1 MRDGIVMGSF
11 QRALRHAKA
20 ADCLAGRCAEKPTWP
35 EKTTAMPPRQGA
47 AGLPYPVRRLFRG
60 GSFRRAA
67 VKKSYEKPVLVKRAV
82 LSAVTAG
89 KDSLVFACV

>member
-1 MRDGIVMGSF
+1 
-11 QRALRHAKA
+11 
-20 ADCLAGRCAEKPTWP
+20 
-35 EKTTAMPPRQGA
+35 
-47 AGLPYPVRRLFRG
+47 
-60 GSFRRAA
+60 